1 MRGNIVIDETTI
13 ASGGFVAFRFV
24 RQSQSP
30 KKKGSLKKVQG
41 LARPFKVI
49 FLCLQMQEIE
59 VNPYRLIP
67 MAT

>member
-13 ASGGFVAFRFV
+13 GGFVAFRFV

-49 FLCLQMQEIE
+49 FICLQM
-59 VNPYRLIP
+59 
-67 MAT
+67 